1 MPHEATPLTAS
12 TSSANEPKSSYL
24 TVPPGGTFSPVCFWF
39 CLCFLLFHFLCFVLF
54 CFVFFCFVFFV
65 ICIYIYISV
74 DISIYILFDST
85 LLVFLISSHFFFI
98 FFSLVSLSICRYI
111 CVFFY
116 FLVVHTAECLSF
128 ADSEY
133 FFFGRI
139 NTYGEDVLTGS
150 YLSASNKKKD
160 PSLWN
165 NCNIFEERS
174 FFLMSRLI
182 NQWIKYFQKQKT
194 NDLEINALNRSRIG
208 WLDKSQE
215 KGRKKINQR
224 LIKNRKDR
232 EGKKNMIIINQD
244 Q

>member
-1 MPHEATPLTAS
+1 MNRKVRISL
-12 TSSANEPKSSYL
+12 
-24 TVPPGGTFSPVCFWF
+24 
-39 CLCFLLFHFLCFVLF
+39 CLQVVLFHQFVFDFVYVFFYFIFYVSF
-54 CFVFFCFVFFV
+54 CFVSFFFV
-65 ICIYIYISV
+65 SFFLLYVYIYISV

-182 NQWIKYFQKQKT
+182 NQWI
-194 NDLEINALNRSRIG
+194 
-208 WLDKSQE
+208 
-215 KGRKKINQR
+215 
-224 LIKNRKDR
+224 
-232 EGKKNMIIINQD
+232 
-244 Q
+244 